1 LTWIIVPRI
10 SQPRIWETSPEE
22 YAVELVCPAGNL
34 PSLKAAVDNGADA
47 VYAGFRDDT
56 NARHFAG
63 LNFSDDGLE
72 RGLGYARERGRKLYI
87 AINTFPQPGGFERWQ
102 RAVDRAGELGVDAL
116 ILADIGVLDYARERW
131 PDLRLHL
138 SVQASVTN
146 AEGIRF
152 YHKQFDIR
160 RVVLPRVL
168 SIQQV
173 AHVAAESPVPVE
185 VFGFGSLCVMV
196 EGRCL
201 LSSYAT
207 GRSPNTYGACSPAS
221 HVRWEETNDGTDTR
235 LNGVLIDHFGP
246 QEKAGYPTLC
256 KGRFRVGEHVYYA
269 LEEPT
274 SLNTLAILPKLR
286 EIGVSALKVEG
297 RQRSPAYVAQV
308 TRVMRAAIDRCLQ
321 DAVSYKP
328 SEAWQRELG
337 GVSEGSQTTLG
348 AYHRPWQ

>member
-1 LTWIIVPRI
+1 M
-10 SQPRIWETSPEE
+10 
-22 YAVELVCPAGNL
+22 ELVCPAGNL
-34 PSLKAAVDNGADA
+34 PSLKAAVEQGADA

-63 LNFSDDGLE
+63 LNFSDDSLEKGLV
-72 RGLGYARERGRKLYI
+72 YARQRGCKLYI
-87 AINTFPQPGGFERWQ
+87 AINTFPQPAGFPRWQ
-102 RAVDRAGELGVDAL
+102 RAVDHAAELGVDAL

-131 PDLRLHL
+131 PELRLHL

-152 YHKQFDIR
+152 YQEQFGIR

-168 SIQQV
+168 SVQQV
-173 AHVAAESPVPVE
+173 AHVIAESPVPVE

-221 HVRWEETNDGTDTR
+221 HVRWEETGEGTNTR

-246 QEKAGYPTLC
+246 HEKAGYPTLC
-256 KGRFRVGEHVYYA
+256 KGRFRVGDNVYYA
-269 LEEPT
+269 IEEPT

-286 EIGVSALKVEG
+286 EIGVSAIKVEG

-321 DAVSYKP
+321 DAGSYTP
-328 SEAWQRELG
+328 SGAWLRELD
-337 GVSEGSQTTLG
+337 GVAEGAQTTLG

>member
-1 LTWIIVPRI
+1 M
-10 SQPRIWETSPEE
+10 
-22 YAVELVCPAGNL
+22 ELVCPAGNL

-63 LNFSDDGLE
+63 LNFSDDSLE

-152 YHKQFDIR
+152 YHEQFGIR

-173 AHVAAESPVPVE
+173 AHVIGESPVPVE

-221 HVRWEETNDGTDTR
+221 HVRWEETADGTDTR

-246 QEKAGYPTLC
+246 HEKAGYPTLC

-286 EIGVSALKVEG
+286 EIGVSAIKVEG

-321 DAVSYKP
+321 DAGGYQP
-328 SEAWQRELG
+328 SDAWQRELDS
-337 GVSEGSQTTLG
+337 VSEGSQTTLG